1 MAANVQNT
9 PGKTDWAEDSEPD
22 LATSVPPPQVTKN
35 KDGTE
40 TVSTVE
46 ANIMASCKL
55 EMLRRKMRKG
65 SIRPSAHIQLG
76 IHYVLRNDPNYIC

>member
-40 TVSTVE
+40 TVSAIEDSNV
-46 ANIMASCKL
+46 ASCKL
-55 EMLRRKMRKG
+55 EIPPDEADR
-65 SIRPSAHIQLG
+65 HI
-76 IHYVLRNDPNYIC
+76 

>member
-46 ANIMASCKL
+46 GNIMASRKL
-55 EMLRRKMRKG
+55 EMLRRNAKG
-65 SIRPSAHIQLG
+65 VYSALSAHSA
-76 IHYVLRNDPNYIC
+76 